1 MLVLTKSAHA
11 SYFVGT
17 CCIWLHDCRCV
28 VYRVC
33 HIWYLHRWIE
43 RYIGICLYAHART
56 YTRARKRKRTDVVK
70 RLREKRRKK
79 KRRGWQPGNF
89 SFPLS
94 LSRSLALAHPLTHT
108 LSLACSLTLTRTDRA
123 LTNTGDKTTTGKLDL
138 TASAADRKIA
148 YEASPFIGVKP

>member
-33 HIWYLHRWIE
+33 HIWYLHRSIE

-79 KRRGWQPGNF
+79 KRRGLQPDNF
-89 SFPLS
+89 SCSLS
-94 LSRSLALAHPLTHT
+94 LSRPLALAHSFTYTHSLSRLLARLLTHPDAGG
-108 LSLACSLTLTRTDRA
+108 S
-123 LTNTGDKTTTGKLDL
+123 G
-138 TASAADRKIA
+138 ADSYRR
-148 YEASPFIGVKP
+148 ENQNRQIGSDSVGG